1 MHPVQSLVFF
11 PPFRSHL
18 PSLPYLLAQIEEE
31 EEQELLLRQQ
41 KLLERGGDEGE
52 QTEENEEGFP
62 VQDGGEEEGD
72 RGQDGEEE
80 ISGKGNPP
88 PHQVELNPAVR
99 EGGNTE
105 DYDDG
110 DVKKGQEKE
119 EEAADGGNRMRGGE
133 DDGNMNVF
141 TVCFA
146 SVTLHALTNLLSY
159 PGFAIDEGALDW

>member
-1 MHPVQSLVFF
+1 MF
-11 PPFRSHL
+11 PPPPLRFHL

-31 EEQELLLRQQ
+31 EEQELVQRQQ

-52 QTEENEEGFP
+52 QSEDNEEGFP
-62 VQDGGEEEGD
+62 VQAKTEEEGD

-80 ISGKGNPP
+80 IIGEGKPP
-88 PHQVELNPAVR
+88 SPPYQAERNPAMR
-99 EGGNTE
+99 EGGNAE

-119 EEAADGGNRMRGGE
+119 ETAAAEGGGMMGGG

-146 SVTLHALTNLLSY
+146 SVTLHALTNLLSF